1 MCGVM
6 DRIAKRI
13 SDGDN
18 ILNQNKS
25 VRGID
30 DNRFSGKRWLF

>member
-1 MCGVM
+1 MWGVM

-13 SDGDN
+13 SDGDS
-18 ILNQNKS
+18 ILNKNKS

-30 DNRFSGKRWLF
+30 GNRFGGKRWLF